1 MKVANNMLKSTL
13 ISIAIIIISAV
24 SITISVPQ
32 YDDAVEK
39 IIRPPIC
46 RNLNAHRYVF
56 TTVWLS
62 AKSTINEPLPKE
74 FILDYSDYAPTFSEF
89 EEMYPNFT
97 LKIHGIA
104 QSDETFGDL
113 AKNKFGERTYPT
125 SIFNRTPGVNY
136 DVIVNGSDKKSLSYS
151 VSANIKVGF
160 LLEVY
165 SLYILP
171 HISGELVSHGFYKR
185 HLNLAV
191 DVHSITFHPRT

>member
-1 MKVANNMLKSTL
+1 
-13 ISIAIIIISAV
+13 

-39 IIRPPIC
+39 IIRPPIY
-46 RNLNAHRYVF
+46 RNLNAHRYIF

-62 AKSTINEPLPKE
+62 GERIINESPKE
-74 FILDYSDYAPTFSEF
+74 FILDYTDYAPTFSEF

-97 LKIHGIA
+97 LITHGIA
-104 QSDETFGDL
+104 NSIETFGDL

-136 DVIVNGSDKKSLSYS
+136 DVIVSGSDEKSLSYS
-151 VSANIKVGF
+151 VSANIKIGF

-165 SLYILP
+165 SLYIIP
-171 HISGELVSHGFYKR
+171 HISGELVSHGMDLTFPQQLQDCPCENNVCQAQYDIE
-185 HLNLAV
+185 NLSNDAQLL
-191 DVHSITFHPRT
+191 S